1 MAYREL
7 TPSCSASFRSSDKR
21 CEGEGGQGGHFLRCA
36 RPCCPFSRSMAGSK
50 SCAVRMCDPS
60 PPGAAAEVNK
70 DGGVKNGKE
79 LEMPAALPHR
89 PCVCGLLPA

>member
-1 MAYREL
+1 M
-7 TPSCSASFRSSDKR
+7 PSCCSASFLSSDTR
-21 CEGEGGQGGHFLRCA
+21 CEGEGGQGGHLLRCA
-36 RPCCPFSRSMAGSK
+36 RPCCPFSRSMAGSE